1 MRISPALR
9 FFAWLSFLAE
19 VIIIGT
25 GGAVRLT
32 GSGLGCDQW
41 PLCTPDSL
49 VPTAAQGIHGIIEY
63 GNRMM
68 TGVVGIFALA
78 VLFLVL
84 FAAGRMRAVAPALIF
99 AIGGVVVAIG
109 AYAALNAL
117 GRSDVGSVV
126 MSVVLLVAVLAGM
139 AYSLAK
145 TRVRRDL
152 HVLAWVV
159 LVGVMAQAVVGGS
172 AVLTELNPFI
182 VGFHYASSLALVCVT
197 AAFLVRMNAEPGD
210 RALAVPRGYAVLVHV
225 TSLVLAVTIA
235 FGVLTTGNGPH
246 SGDRYVQRDGFDA
259 TLLAHVH
266 SWPGYALLA
275 LALVITALAWIR
287 RLPTRAWAT
296 VFLAVLIVQIGVGVW
311 QANAALPP
319 LLVGIHMVLAAL
331 SAAAY
336 VAVVL
341 RLKAPVASRLPRG
354 EHFPHAG

>member
-9 FFAWLSFLAE
+9 FFGWLSFLAE

-49 VPTAAQGIHGIIEY
+49 VPTAEQGIHGVIEY

-68 TGVVGIFALA
+68 TGVVGIIALI

-84 FAAGRMRAVAPALIF
+84 FSAGRMRAVWPALIF
-99 AIGGVVVAIG
+99 AIGGVAVAAG
-109 AYAALNAL
+109 SYAVLNAL
-117 GRSDVGSVV
+117 GQSEIGSVV
-126 MSVVLLVAVLAGM
+126 MSVVLLLAVLAGM
-139 AYSLAK
+139 AYSLAT

-152 HVLAWVV
+152 HVLAWIV

-172 AVLTELNPFI
+172 AVLTGLNPFI
-182 VGFHYASSLALVCVT
+182 VGFHYAASLTLVCVT
-197 AAFLVRMNAEPGD
+197 AAFLVRLGAEPGP
-210 RALAVPRGYAVLVHV
+210 RERAVPRAYAAVVHA
-225 TSLVLAVTIA
+225 TSLVLALTIF
-235 FGVLTTGNGPH
+235 FGVLTTSNGPH
-246 SGDRYVQRDGFDA
+246 SGDAAIERNGFDA
-259 TLLAHVH
+259 SFLAHVH
-266 SWPGYALLA
+266 SWPGYALFFLA
-275 LALVITALAWIR
+275 LAIAGVAWAK

-296 VFLAVLIVQIGVGVW
+296 AFIAVLVVQIAVGVW

-319 LLVGIHMVLAAL
+319 LLVGVHMVLAAL

-336 VAVVL
+336 TVMVL
-341 RLKAPVASRLPRG
+341 RMKRPAAELR
-354 EHFPHAG
+354 